1 MRGVTAS
8 TMRRRRQG
16 GQQESSGRKVI
27 MRREFTWSG
36 PQARGQRACL
46 TKHTFFLGPL
56 RWWHQPVEDYVVAT
70 LQDSL
75 SPHYRIPLPLPVVLF
90 PRTVTSHRH
99 VSVDVKGRQVVGAL
113 LVLRHRLQLPRS
125 LSGRGSAPH
134 AARHHTQHGGGADTL
149 MVERDEGCREQSMV

>member
-99 VSVDVKGRQVVGAL
+99 VSVDVEAAKW
-113 LVLRHRLQLPRS
+113 
-125 LSGRGSAPH
+125 SAPFLSSAIACNCH
-134 AARHHTQHGGGADTL
+134 ARLAGAARHHMRLGTTRSMA
-149 MVERDEGCREQSMV
+149 EGRTP